1 MSLAKG
7 RKNNSLEEKGGTQA
21 VTSECFENAEY
32 SWGSQVQLSQ
42 KVEGMFRKKAE
53 DTVLITQPH
62 FWEHNGKIWVTQE
75 GYTDQSNTTVGI
87 PLLMGDCGI
96 AEIFQCLG

>member
-32 SWGSQVQLSQ
+32 SWGS
-42 KVEGMFRKKAE
+42 
-53 DTVLITQPH
+53 
-62 FWEHNGKIWVTQE
+62 
-75 GYTDQSNTTVGI
+75 
-87 PLLMGDCGI
+87 
-96 AEIFQCLG
+96 